1 MSLKNSL
8 NDPQHKFHRRII
20 VGFLNTLY
28 KNLPKKELPESINSI
43 IIIAQEKL
51 GDAILLLPF
60 LKALNDRFP
69 GIAIDLCC
77 TSYNRKIFEGIS
89 FIRNCVSYRPYN
101 LRFSKLIR
109 SEQYD
114 VLYNP
119 KSGPS
124 STFHHITN
132 KVNANV
138 KVCLND
144 SYNNP
149 IYNVHLPNDNKK
161 HIAEKYCE
169 LLNNYGLSSPI
180 ENWLPKYFYE
190 FPSTINDGEYVALNM
205 SAGHQSRKYP
215 YEKWK
220 TIISHILQ
228 NSNMKVALFCS
239 KKETKDAQKL
249 KTIFKEKIH
258 YPLNSPDLYHASG
271 IINESVLLI
280 SLDTSLIHLAAALQ
294 KPIIGLY
301 SNDILNYTR
310 YKPYNVLSK
319 NVKSSSEHI
328 RDIDPINVIENFD
341 QMINNITKAS
351 T

>member
-1 MSLKNSL
+1 MKHVNKKKPLQQREVKTLKNSL
-8 NDPQHKFHRRII
+8 NDPQHKFNRRMI

-114 VLYNP
+114 VLYTP

-161 HIAEKYCE
+161 HIAEKFIIIAISIRINPKAKASDNSPLE
-169 LLNNYGLSSPI
+169 VSKAIVVVITLVKWSIFPPVGLS
-180 ENWLPKYFYE
+180 L
-190 FPSTINDGEYVALNM
+190 
-205 SAGHQSRKYP
+205 
-215 YEKWK
+215 
-220 TIISHILQ
+220 
-228 NSNMKVALFCS
+228 
-239 KKETKDAQKL
+239 
-249 KTIFKEKIH
+249 
-258 YPLNSPDLYHASG
+258 
-271 IINESVLLI
+271 
-280 SLDTSLIHLAAALQ
+280 
-294 KPIIGLY
+294 
-301 SNDILNYTR
+301 
-310 YKPYNVLSK
+310 
-319 NVKSSSEHI
+319 
-328 RDIDPINVIENFD
+328 
-341 QMINNITKAS
+341 
-351 T
+351 